1 MTVSYSLTVLDL
13 IAGATLVSP
22 TWRASWPLLPDLS
35 VIRASQ
41 PGWPNGATPTALR
54 AEIALRYND
63 GRVVLRQEWLGYW
76 NRDAMNIEW
85 REVDDED
92 QVQPRIVLIRAD
104 LDCFC
109 VWDQYGSFESLP
121 ITFPDIPGLPELEH
135 QLECWAGLYDKAYAD
150 SVAVTRANM
159 KLNWDSFNRDGLQL
173 TRQLKALL
181 GGHATVFYEKS
192 PWDATDSI
200 DEVQL
205 VE

>member
-1 MTVSYSLTVLDL
+1 MAISYSLTVLDL
-13 IAGATLVSP
+13 GVGTTLVPP
-22 TWRASWPLLPDLS
+22 TWRAAWPLLPDLS
-35 VIRASQ
+35 AIRASQ
-41 PGWPNGATPTALR
+41 PSLPISATPTVLR
-54 AEIALRYND
+54 AEIALRHN
-63 GRVVLRQEWLGYW
+63 GGCAVLRQEWLGYW
-76 NRDAMNIEW
+76 NSDAMKIEW
-85 REVDDED
+85 RELDDED
-92 QVQPRIVLIRAD
+92 RAQPRIVLIRAD

-121 ITFPDIPGLPELEH
+121 ITFPDIPGLPDLEH
-135 QLECWAGLYDKAYAD
+135 QLECWAGHYDKAYAGGG
-150 SVAVTRANM
+150 AVRANM
-159 KLNWDSFNRDGLQL
+159 KMNWDSFNRDGLRL